1 MNKEQYK
8 LLSSRVRAAFTACVE
23 ARCAAS
29 FMTHRVAATVARRIG
44 VKPIKLNR
52 LAILNGDGHHDYLG
66 DFGAGVILRR
76 YQEKRARAAQRAVDV
91 MLDTVKYL
99 DGWRVETVEEV
110 YS

>member
-1 MNKEQYK
+1 MNKQEYK
-8 LLSSRVRAAFTACVE
+8 LLSSRVRAAFRACVE

-52 LAILNGDGHHDYLG
+52 LAILNGDGRHDHLG
-66 DFGAGVILRR
+66 YFGAGLILRR
-76 YQEKRARAAQRAVDV
+76 YQEKRARAAQRGVDV
-91 MLDTVKYL
+91 MLDAVNHL
-99 DGWRVETVEEV
+99 NGWRVETIQEV